1 MNIFVRKKADNDEI
15 QRMKSCRMELKDSLG
30 RVRGGISA
38 ITHKDGYAYI
48 KVTGTY
54 NRRSYAE
61 KTASYKLA
69 ERLGFNMEEPYYSM
83 ATFSGREFVKT
94 EWL

>member
-54 NRRSYAE
+54 NKRNYAE

-69 ERLGFNMEEPYYSM
+69 EKLGFNMEEPYYSM

>member
-1 MNIFVRKKADNDEI
+1 MNIFVRKKADSDEV

-30 RVRGGISA
+30 RVRGGISSIA
-38 ITHKDGYAYI
+38 HKDGYAYI

-54 NRRSYAE
+54 NKKKYAE

-69 ERLGFNMEEPYYSM
+69 ERLGFNMEEPYYSIV
-83 ATFSGREFVKT
+83 TFSGREFVKT
-94 EWL
+94 NWL